1 MKRRTKFLTQYL
13 FFSIFFSYNAWTEG
27 NLLVCYLG
35 TAWHYMKQKILR
47 LFFNIYYGFY
57 FKVLV
62 YMFLLHFDEI
72 CSKILRVML
81 LNRRSITGNNVILFY
96 VQCLYPTVGFVSF
109 FVYVSLQRCAHKYK
123 QYVVK
128 HPCELYDQRNAAQS
142 AFTVLPLQ
150 SSRIRDSRMFVIMIF
165 SDSLLLLSCLGLF
178 CHTTIT
184 TTTILA
190 GLNELFIIQDNSI
203 CRDSFLVV
211 GTTMFFL

>member
-1 MKRRTKFLTQYL
+1 MLLLTGLNSAFFLNIFYPYFTNTIYFQCYQCKLHATRTFGIMKRRTKFLTQYL

-57 FKVLV
+57 FKVLA

-96 VQCLYPTVGFVSF
+96 VQSLYPTVGFVNF
-109 FVYVSLQRCAHKYK
+109 FVSVSLQRCAHKYK

-128 HPCELYDQRNAAQS
+128 HPCELYD
-142 AFTVLPLQ
+142 
-150 SSRIRDSRMFVIMIF
+150 
-165 SDSLLLLSCLGLF
+165 
-178 CHTTIT
+178 
-184 TTTILA
+184 
-190 GLNELFIIQDNSI
+190 
-203 CRDSFLVV
+203 
-211 GTTMFFL
+211 

>member
-1 MKRRTKFLTQYL
+1 MKFVQ
-13 FFSIFFSYNAWTEG
+13 
-27 NLLVCYLG
+27 
-35 TAWHYMKQKILR
+35 KQ
-47 LFFNIYYGFY
+47 
-57 FKVLV
+57 
-62 YMFLLHFDEI
+62 
-72 CSKILRVML
+72 ILRVMVI
-81 LNRRSITGNNVILFY
+81 NRRSITGNNVIQFY
-96 VQCLYPTVGFVSF
+96 VQCLYPTVGFVNF
-109 FVYVSLQRCAHKYK
+109 FVSVSLQRCADKYK

-165 SDSLLLLSCLGLF
+165 SDSLLLLSCLALF

-184 TTTILA
+184 TTITILA